1 MIELASHQTEA
12 VARILALLDRY
23 GGAILADDVG
33 LGKSFVAAAVAAEMR
48 ARRCL
53 VEIIVPAS
61 LVAQWRGTLADFQ
74 VDARTITHDSL
85 IADCFVA
92 AATPRF
98 IVVDEAHAFRN
109 PRTQR
114 YAALAR
120 CSIGARLLLVT
131 ATPVCNSA
139 DDLLALVALVTADD
153 ALRWR
158 GVASIG
164 DVFAARDAPAIDAI
178 VSELVIRRERDV
190 LPDALRFG
198 ELERRVVRHSV
209 LDLPIDELQFPLA
222 GSASLLRQFVWR
234 RLESSHAA
242 LIESIRRQLRFY
254 ERVVESGR
262 PLSRRDYRRAFGHEV
277 ESDAFQQILFWN
289 LWAAQEPID
298 LATVDAEMARLAAL
312 RTTVERAPDRKRLL
326 LADALTAEPTLVFTG
341 AAATARDLAR
351 HFRCGLA
358 TSRNGIG
365 AVEAFRRGA
374 IDLLVATDL
383 ASEGLNLQR
392 AGVVVHYD
400 IPWNPV
406 KLDQRNGRAH
416 RIGQRRPLVHAVYFL
431 PERDRTR
438 VLPIVAAKN
447 RTRRRVLAPRFVIA
461 QADSTLALPQH
472 LPPDAAAVALL
483 RALRARGLASPPA
496 LPRRHRAGVERLIE
510 EMAREYL
517 DEERVRELEEVLKRE
532 RELIGA

>member
-1 MIELASHQTEA
+1 MIELAPHQREA

-33 LGKSFVAAAVAAEMR
+33 LGKSYVAAAVAARMH
-48 ARRCL
+48 CP
-53 VEIIVPAS
+53 VEVIVPAS
-61 LVAQWRGTLADFQ
+61 LTAQWRETLRDFD
-74 VDARTITHDSL
+74 VDARTLTHDAL
-85 IADCFVA
+85 LGDPFVPGA
-92 AATPRF
+92 APRF
-98 IVVDEAHAFRN
+98 LVVDEAHAFRN
-109 PRTQR
+109 PATQR

-120 CSIGARLLLVT
+120 RSIGARLLLVT
-131 ATPVCNSA
+131 ATPVCNSV
-139 DDLLALVALVTADD
+139 DDLLAIVALVAADD

-164 DVFAARDAPAIDAI
+164 DAFASRDGPAIDVI

-190 LPDALRFG
+190 LPDTLRFG
-198 ELERRVVRHSV
+198 ELERHVVRHPV

-222 GSASLLRQFVWR
+222 AGPHLLRQFVWR

-242 LIESIRRQLRFY
+242 LLESVRRQLRFY
-254 ERVVESGR
+254 ERVIESGR
-262 PLSRRDYRRAFGHEV
+262 PLSRRDYRRAFAHEE
-277 ESDAFQQILFWN
+277 ESDAFQQILFWD
-289 LWAAQEPID
+289 LWTPPQEAD
-298 LATVDAEMARLAAL
+298 VDAVRAEMQRLALL
-312 RTTVERAPDRKRLL
+312 RAVVEQAPNAKRLL
-326 LADALTAEPTLVFTG
+326 LTGALTAEPTLIFTG

-351 HFRCGLA
+351 HLRCGLA
-358 TSRNGIG
+358 TSRDGVAAI
-365 AVEAFRRGA
+365 EAFRRGA

-416 RIGQRRPLVHAVYFL
+416 RIGQQRPVVRAVYFL
-431 PERDRTR
+431 PERGRTR
-438 VLPIVAAKN
+438 ILTAVAAKN
-447 RTRRRVLAPRFVIA
+447 RTRRRVLAPRA
-461 QADSTLALPQH
+461 ASADAVSTIALPQR

-483 RALRARGLASPPA
+483 RALRARGLPSPPA

-517 DEERVRELEEVLKRE
+517 DEARLRELEAVLE
-532 RELIGA
+532 REQELTRA